1 MFEKLEKTHLFSGKL
16 YFCTFH
22 KHCEFSN
29 PVSATDIFM
38 ELVHWWRVVSGNDV
52 NSEALSH
59 KTSGKTLMRNH
70 INNKFRGLG
79 QVGGMLITCVW
90 V

>member
-1 MFEKLEKTHLFSGKL
+1 
-16 YFCTFH
+16 
-22 KHCEFSN
+22 
-29 PVSATDIFM
+29 VSATDIFM

-79 QVGGMLITCVW
+79 QVGMLITGVW